1 VSLNK
6 NIFKNSIK
14 NLFQI
19 TFLSLL
25 TAILIHQLY
34 DISIDYFS
42 YKTVIIIDTKAY
54 ESDNNY
60 PFVTLSTRNRQ
71 NLFLF
76 EIIKNPWDYWPN
88 FTVSNRKLID
98 KPAQDNIWRYISVE
112 FEGIITTMV
121 TVNSSQYLD
130 GHYYVYVVDD
140 NLLGQKDRD
149 VYFSTRTI
157 NFNHNILNAKQT
169 GQFAIKLNGKGHNGK
184 SELDNNGKGRFC

>member
-1 VSLNK
+1 MA
-6 NIFKNSIK
+6 
-14 NLFQI
+14 
-19 TFLSLL
+19 
-25 TAILIHQLY
+25 AILIHQIY

-88 FTVSNRKLID
+88 FTVSNCELID
-98 KPAQDNIWRYISVE
+98 KPFVDNIWRYISVE
-112 FEGIITTMV
+112 VEGISTTMV
-121 TVNSSQYLD
+121 TGNSSQYLD
-130 GHYYVYVVDD
+130 GHYYMYAL
-140 NLLGQKDRD
+140 NEYAD

-157 NFNHNILNAKQT
+157 NFTHNILNAKQS

-184 SELDNNGKGRFC
+184 GKLDNNGKGRFC

>member
-1 VSLNK
+1 M
-6 NIFKNSIK
+6 
-14 NLFQI
+14 
-19 TFLSLL
+19 

-60 PFVTLSTRNRQ
+60 PFVTLSTRNRK
-71 NLFLF
+71 NLLLF
-76 EIIKNPWDYWPN
+76 ELVPWDWLN

-98 KPAQDNIWRYISVE
+98 KPVVDNIWRYISVE
-112 FEGIITTMV
+112 VEGISTTMV

-130 GHYYVYVVDD
+130 GHYYVYEVDD
-140 NLLGQKDRD
+140 TSRVLTD

-157 NFNHNILNAKQT
+157 NFNHHILNAKQT
-169 GQFAIKLNGKGHNGK
+169 GQFAIKLK
-184 SELDNNGKGRFC
+184 ELDHNGKGRFC

>member
-1 VSLNK
+1 M
-6 NIFKNSIK
+6 
-14 NLFQI
+14 
-19 TFLSLL
+19 
-25 TAILIHQLY
+25 TATLIHQLY

-60 PFVTLSTRNRQ
+60 PFVTLSARNRK
-71 NLFLF
+71 NLLLF
-76 EIIKNPWDYWPN
+76 ELDRWNWN

-112 FEGIITTMV
+112 VEGISSTMV
-121 TVNSSQYLD
+121 TLNSSQYLD

-140 NLLGQKDRD
+140 NLWKKKDTD

-157 NFNHNILNAKQT
+157 NFNHNILNAKQS

-184 SELDNNGKGRFC
+184 GKLDNNGKGRFC

>member
-1 VSLNK
+1 M
-6 NIFKNSIK
+6 
-14 NLFQI
+14 
-19 TFLSLL
+19 

-88 FTVSNRKLID
+88 FKVSNRKLID
-98 KPAQDNIWRYISVE
+98 KLALDNIWRYISVE
-112 FEGIITTMV
+112 VEGISTTMV

-130 GHYYVYVVDD
+130 GHYYVYEVDD
-140 NLLGQKDRD
+140 YFDKHTE

-157 NFNHNILNAKQT
+157 NFNHNIFNAKQT

-184 SELDNNGKGRFC
+184 GKLDNNGKGRFC